1 MYKRQTYYF
10 RGWTGGG
17 TGSYTSP
24 DSSGADSAVTVQ
36 MRGPITETARWATTI
51 GINQLS
57 SLVPEKYNLFQNYPN
72 PFNPSTNIKFD
83 IVKLGAVKIVIY
95 DALGRESEV
104 LVNEVLSPGS
114 YNADFNAANLPSGIY
129 YYKIIT
135 ADFSDVKKMLLI
147 K

>member
-1 MYKRQTYYF
+1 
-10 RGWTGGG
+10 
-17 TGSYTSP
+17 
-24 DSSGADSAVTVQ
+24 
-36 MRGPITETARWATTI
+36 
-51 GINQLS
+51 
-57 SLVPEKYNLFQNYPN
+57 LVPEKYNLFQNYPN